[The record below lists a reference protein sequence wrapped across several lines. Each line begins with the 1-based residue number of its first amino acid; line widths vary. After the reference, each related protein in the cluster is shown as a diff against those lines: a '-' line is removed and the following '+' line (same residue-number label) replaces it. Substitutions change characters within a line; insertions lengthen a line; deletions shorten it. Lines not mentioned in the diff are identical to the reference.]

1 MKHLTAFTLMLMF
14 ALPAA
19 SHAAPP
25 NFVPAND
32 PGFQNADTLQKAGV
46 VLGGP
51 EGTYSRRPPGRR
63 EFAAA
68 IVKLMHHISSD
79 HAQENQLAA
88 SPPALTALN
97 ALVAEFTPELTAMKE
112 NVTQYQST
120 LAALAARHPLV
131 DHPFSDVP
139 PDHWAAAAVETL
151 RQRGIVKG
159 YPAGAYRTK

>member
-1 MKHLTAFTLMLMF
+1 MKTALTLALLIAFI
-14 ALPAA
+14 LPGA
-19 SHAAPP
+19 SHAAPLD
-25 NFVPAND
+25 FVPAND

-79 HAQENQLAA
+79 HALENQLAA
-88 SPPALTALN
+88 SPPALAALN
-97 ALVAEFTPELTAMKE
+97 ALVTEFTLELTAMKE
-112 NVTQYQST
+112 NAATYKST
-120 LAALAARHPLV
+120 LAALAARHPLI

-139 PDHWAAAAVETL
+139 PDHWAAAVETL
-151 RQRGIVKG
+151 RQRGIVVG
-159 YPAGAYRTK
+159 YPAETYRKK